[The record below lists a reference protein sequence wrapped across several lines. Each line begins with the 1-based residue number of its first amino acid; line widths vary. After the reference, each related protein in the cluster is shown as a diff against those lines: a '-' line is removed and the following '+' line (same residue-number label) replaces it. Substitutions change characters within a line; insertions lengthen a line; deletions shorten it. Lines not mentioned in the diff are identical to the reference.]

1 MRVSQRLTTS
11 YFSSNLRVFC
21 RICRLLDVLDL
32 CATQFKYKEVQTS
45 ETKAAAVPSKPDS
58 STAKARLEEAI
69 LAKGA
74 AREMMARHRESRF
87 LSGESV
93 QYSTIYWY
101 HLELLKLR
109 GIPE

>member
-1 MRVSQRLTTS
+1 MRDF
-11 YFSSNLRVFC
+11 Y

-32 CATQFKYKEVQTS
+32 CATKFKYKEVQTS

-58 STAKARLEEAI
+58 SSAKAKLEEAI

-87 LSGESV
+87 LVGKVKENLV
-93 QYSTIYWY
+93 
-101 HLELLKLR
+101 LR
-109 GIPE
+109 VFALPILGTTLGREFAM

>member
-1 MRVSQRLTTS
+1 M
-11 YFSSNLRVFC
+11 FF

-32 CATQFKYKEVQTS
+32 CTTQFKYKEVQTS
-45 ETKAAAVPSKPDS
+45 ETKTAAVPSKPDS

-87 LSGESV
+87 LLGKA
-93 QYSTIYWY
+93 
-101 HLELLKLR
+101 LLYYIRNILL
-109 GIPE
+109 